1 MASQRLTVAK
11 VGGRT
16 AQDVAA
22 LFHAWQKDAAEDR
35 SPSEFSVAID
45 GFATRLRDHAH
56 CPPVLYFAEWIDL
69 WSMGDLVP
77 GLGDER
83 AVIVAGSRF
92 EVACHR
98 SPIRVQATTIAGEET
113 QETRWLRNRI
123 QEAQDAWSELTQE
136 SVIIVIREVLVALVT
151 DEELMESL
159 GSTPPWIASHLNT
172 K

>member
-1 MASQRLTVAK
+1 MTSQRLTIAK
-11 VGGRT
+11 LGGRS

-22 LFHAWQKDAAEDR
+22 LFHAWQKYTAEDG
-35 SPSEFSVAID
+35 SPSEFAVAID
-45 GFATRLRDHAH
+45 AFATRLREHAH

-83 AVIVAGSRF
+83 AVIVASSRF
-92 EVACHR
+92 EVACHN
-98 SPIRVQATTIAGEET
+98 SPIRIQATTIAGEET

-123 QEAQDAWSELTQE
+123 QEAQDAWSEVTQE
-136 SVIIVIREVLVALVT
+136 SVIIVIREVLGALVT

-159 GSTPPWIASHLNT
+159 GSTPPWLAQVVN